1 MARPDRWSRVPRSLR
16 GTRGFRRQPDRIP
29 YPAGL
34 IVDSANRRFFGTVR
48 ISSSAA
54 HETAGEF
61 VRGPRNRTRGLRAAI
76 LGAGGGL
83 EGATTI
89 AVVRMGRRV
98 SGFLAFAVLLAVV
111 VLTAWDQQPHG
122 HRAESAPS
130 EVFSAERAFRVV
142 QEIAR
147 QPHPIG
153 TAEHDRVRD
162 QLVGELRKLGV
173 DTEIREGVGRYPAG
187 LQRDVL
193 GMGRVANI
201 VARLPGTA
209 STGTVFLTAHYD
221 SVPSG
226 PGANDDG
233 VGVAAVLETVRALR
247 AADTALRND
256 VVVLLTDGEETGLL
270 GAEAFVAGPGGR
282 GTGVV
287 INHEARGAGGPPL
300 LWRTTHPDATLVD
313 VVEQAAPHPNT
324 DSLTTT
330 LAGAQTGS
338 NTDFASFEPGGLRVL
353 DWAFAGRS
361 AYYHNRLDDPAHVD
375 LATVQQMGDNS
386 LALVKEFGA
395 KDLAVSNDTDR
406 AFFQLP
412 FDLLVV
418 LPFWVIIALAAVTVV
433 GVAWLCWRLRRTGET
448 SLRRIIGAAA
458 TAFVAAPLAAGAVY
472 GLWEVVQR
480 IRPEYRPLVGD
491 PYEPEFYYVAILV
504 LSAAV
509 LVAWYAIA
517 RRLFGTTAAVAGL
530 LCCLA
535 MLGGAL
541 AILAPATA
549 HVVVVPTLGASAG
562 VAATFAVPERWRL
575 PVLTVFLVPAA
586 IFLASATWPALQT
599 GITTA
604 PFLVAPAVVLLGGL
618 LLLPLTQAWPDRRGW
633 AIPSTA
639 FALALVL
646 AAAGLAVD
654 RFDDQHPLP
663 SQLIYALD
671 ADRNEALWLSR
682 EVPNRWTRQL
692 VDDTA
697 PGARFAQLWPDIAA
711 SGVAQVEKLSPPTAE
726 ILSDTTESGQRNVH
740 LRLRSTRGA
749 TNIALRYDTAP
760 TAIRVAGR
768 DVTPVPKA
776 GFQFYAPSPDG
787 VDVQIVAPAGPLPL
801 QLVDYTWLPD
811 SALPSYPNPPAD
823 IFFRQDSVGAVFVTI
838 PGL

>member
-1 MARPDRWSRVPRSLR
+1 
-16 GTRGFRRQPDRIP
+16 
-29 YPAGL
+29 
-34 IVDSANRRFFGTVR
+34 
-48 ISSSAA
+48 
-54 HETAGEF
+54 
-61 VRGPRNRTRGLRAAI
+61 
-76 LGAGGGL
+76 
-83 EGATTI
+83 
-89 AVVRMGRRV
+89 MGRRV
-98 SGFLAFAVLLAVV
+98 SGFLAFAVLLAVA

-122 HRAESAPS
+122 HRAESAPGD
-130 EVFSAERAFRVV
+130 VFSAERAFRVV
-142 QEIAR
+142 QEIAQR
-147 QPHPIG
+147 PHPIG

-162 QLVGELRKLGV
+162 HLVGELRKLGV
-173 DTEIREGVGRYPAG
+173 DTEIQEGVGRYPTG

-201 VARLPGTA
+201 VARLPGTD

-221 SVPSG
+221 SVASG

-233 VGVAAVLETVRALR
+233 VGVAAVLEAVRALR
-247 AADTALRND
+247 AGGTALRND

-270 GAEAFVAGPGGR
+270 GAEAFVAAGPGGR

-300 LWRTTHPDATLVD
+300 LWRTTHPDGTLVD
-313 VVEQAAPHPNT
+313 AVEQAAPYPNT

-338 NTDFASFEPGGLRVL
+338 NTDFTSFKPGGLRVL

-386 LALVKEFGA
+386 LALVKEFGG
-395 KDLAVSNDTDR
+395 KDLTVADDTDR

-412 FDLLVV
+412 FGVLVV
-418 LPFWVIIALAAVTVV
+418 LPFWAIIALAAVTLV

-448 SLRRIIGAAA
+448 SLRGILGAAA
-458 TAFVAAPLAAGAVY
+458 MAFVAAPLAAVAVY
-472 GLWEVVQR
+472 GLWEVVQT
-480 IRPEYRPLVGD
+480 IRPEYRPLIGD
-491 PYEPEFYYVAILV
+491 PYRPEFYYVAILV

-517 RRLFGTTAAVAGL
+517 RRLFGTTGAVAGL

-535 MLGGAL
+535 IVGAAL
-541 AILAPATA
+541 AILAPGTA
-549 HVVVVPTLGASAG
+549 HVAVVPTLGALVG
-562 VAATFAVPERWRL
+562 VAATFAVPDRWRL

-586 IFLASATWPALQT
+586 IFLGSATWPALQT

-604 PFLVAPAVVLLGGL
+604 PFLVAPTVVLLGGL
-618 LLLPLTQAWPDRRGW
+618 LLLTLTQAWPDRRGW

-639 FALALVL
+639 FVLALVL

-671 ADRNEALWLSR
+671 ADHNEALWLSR
-682 EVPNRWTRQL
+682 AAPDRWTRHL

-697 PGARFAQLWPDIAA
+697 PGARFAQLWPDIVA
-711 SGVAQVEKLSPPTAE
+711 SGVAPAEKLSPPVAE
-726 ILSDTTESGQRNVH
+726 ILSDTTESGQRTVH

-760 TAIRVAGR
+760 LSLRVAGR
-768 DVTPVPKA
+768 DVTSPPKS

-787 VDVQIVAPAGPLPL
+787 VDVQLVAPAGPLPL
-801 QLVDYTWLPD
+801 RLVDYTWLPD
-811 SALPSYPNPPAD
+811 SGIPSYRNPPAD
-823 IFFRQDSVGAVFVTI
+823 IFFRQDSLGAVFVTI